1 VIIESITLFNVGV
14 FRGRHTVH
22 LAPGAAGDR
31 PIVLIGGQNGRG
43 KTTLMDS
50 IHFAL
55 YGRSARLAKRGDL
68 SWEDFLRGLI
78 NRHAPIT
85 EGATI
90 ELNLRFHSEGN
101 EHHVRVLRGWAV
113 REAKLRENLS
123 VWMDGEYSIELGDD
137 WPDFVENLIP
147 SRIAHLFLFDG
158 EQISALADPERSKE
172 ILKTGIYALLGA
184 DLVGRLEMDLL
195 ALGRR
200 FRLESAS
207 ASDLKEVKLLE
218 KSCIEARQQLEDVIA
233 SIEQKQGE
241 LQTMKLKR
249 ESVQHDV
256 HSQGGHLLGHREALE
271 QEERIVQGEINRL
284 EDENRRQLAANLPL
298 VWVKD
303 LLHEIGEQAG
313 KEQALNGTKELLA
326 KIEDRDSLL
335 LEFLQGEKPPPKV
348 LQQVKSWL
356 SSDRQAIST
365 QTNGTKE
372 IYGFSADGYARL
384 HALLWGGLDE
394 DSTKH
399 EYTASS
405 LKSAKKALEGVQRKL
420 ARIPDPD
427 AVHLLLDQRTQLDK
441 LISHLEVEIQGK
453 IDVSVEL
460 KTKCGQ
466 VDRVLEKR
474 TIELNSARLEQ
485 SRISRNLEH
494 LERAKVTVEKFKI
507 ALIARDITRI
517 ENSILESAKLLF
529 SKQKLVNRVKI
540 DPVSFHLSIF
550 DSTGEEFS
558 PHQLSAGERQ
568 ILAISILWGLSKASG
583 KSLPVFIDTPLGRLD
598 HDHRDRLVATYFHKA
613 SHQMVLLSTE
623 EEITP
628 TQFRTMSSWVG
639 NIYSLIYEES
649 TQCSHF
655 ETGKF
660 FDEVQPLPTKSQF
673 AESVR

>member
-1 VIIESITLFNVGV
+1 MIIESITLFNVGV

-22 LAPGAAGDR
+22 LSPGAAGDR

-50 IHFAL
+50 MHYAL
-55 YGRSARLAKRGDL
+55 YGRNARLAKRGDL

-78 NRHAPIT
+78 HRHVPPT

-90 ELNLRFHSEGN
+90 ELNLRYHSEGN

-113 REAKLRENLS
+113 REGKLRENLS
-123 VWMDGEYSIELGDD
+123 VWMDGEYSIELGED

-184 DLVGRLEMDLL
+184 DIVGRLEKDLV

-200 FRLESAS
+200 FRLESVP

-218 KSCIEARQQLEDVIA
+218 KSFIEARQQLEDVSA
-233 SIEQKQGE
+233 SLEQKQTE
-241 LQTMKLKR
+241 LYSLKAKR
-249 ESVQHDV
+249 EGVQQDV

-271 QEERIVQGEINRL
+271 QEERIIQAEISRL

-298 VWVKD
+298 VWVKG
-303 LLHEIGEQAG
+303 LLEEIGEQAA
-313 KEQALNGTKELLA
+313 KEQSIHGVRDLLA
-326 KIEDRDSLL
+326 KLEDRDSLM
-335 LEFLQGEKPPPKV
+335 LEFLQGENPPAKV
-348 LQQVKSWL
+348 LEQVKNWL
-356 SSDRQAIST
+356 SSDRQAKLVQVEKT
-365 QTNGTKE
+365 TE
-372 IYGFSADGYARL
+372 IFGFSADGFARL
-384 HALLWGGLDE
+384 HAMLWGGLDE
-394 DSTKH
+394 ESAKHQHLADRLKSTK
-399 EYTASS
+399 
-405 LKSAKKALEGVQRKL
+405 KSLEGVQRKL

-427 AVHLLLDQRTQLDK
+427 AVRSLLTQRTQIDK
-441 LISHLEVEIQGK
+441 QISHLEGEIQGK
-453 IDVSVEL
+453 IDQAAEL
-460 KTKCGQ
+460 KVNVAQ
-466 VDRVLEKR
+466 IDRNREKR
-474 TIELNSARLEQ
+474 TLELNSTRLEQ
-485 SRISRNLEH
+485 SRISRNIEH
-494 LERAKVTVEKFKI
+494 LERAKNTVEKFKD
-507 ALIARDITRI
+507 ALISRDITRI
-517 ENSILESAKLLF
+517 ENSILESSQLLF
-529 SKQKLVNRVKI
+529 SKQKLINRVKI
-540 DPVSFHLSIF
+540 DPFSFRLSIF

-598 HDHRDRLVATYFHKA
+598 HEHRDRLVATYFHKA

-628 TQFRTMSSWVG
+628 IRYRAMSSWVG
-639 NIYSLIYEES
+639 NVCSLIYEES
-649 TQCSHF
+649 SRCSHF
-655 ETGKF
+655 EEGRF
-660 FDEVQPLPTKSQF
+660 FDDVQVMPVKTQYSGSAQ
-673 AESVR
+673 